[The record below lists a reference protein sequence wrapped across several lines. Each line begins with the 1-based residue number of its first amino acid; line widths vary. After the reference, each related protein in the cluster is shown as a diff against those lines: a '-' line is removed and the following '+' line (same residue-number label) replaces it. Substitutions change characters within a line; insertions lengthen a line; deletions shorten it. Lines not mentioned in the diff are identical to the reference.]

1 MKKYRMR
8 ITWLMI
14 AVICLTVVVNIPTAY
29 AFSLAD
35 LTGGA
40 SSSGIVNGLLGLL
53 LGSVWS
59 QLFPGGPAPGGG
71 IIPAKTAATG
81 MKEVVGFY
89 AEWWGKDTS
98 SFESLSRNVTSIR
111 TIAPFWATL
120 QSDGT
125 VTDRGGE
132 DHNAVVEFAH
142 KNQVAVML
150 LVNNAKEA
158 NGQVPIH
165 TVLSDSGLRAKAI
178 ANLIAYMKKYKLDG
192 INIDFEMVPATDRDK
207 LTLFMKELPAQLKP
221 QGYFVTLDVFP
232 KQNESNDVAYAYDY
246 GALSKY
252 VDKIMVMTYD
262 QHGAW
267 SGPGPIAD
275 SKWVEKNLLYALK
288 YIPKEK
294 LYLGIAAYGYDW
306 SVKGVESLAFDQAM
320 ALAKR
325 YHAAVQWDESAQTP
339 HFRYT
344 DEQGIAHQVWFENSE
359 SLKSK
364 LDIVNRYDIAGI
376 AIWKLGEEDPAYW
389 QVMREKLKL

>member
-1 MKKYRMR
+1 MS
-8 ITWLMI
+8 WLKI
-14 AVICLTVVVNIPTAY
+14 GCLL
-29 AFSLAD
+29 LA
-35 LTGGA
+35 
-40 SSSGIVNGLLGLL
+40 GLLGTAAAAAAPQPQKQE
-53 LGSVWS
+53 S
-59 QLFPGGPAPGGG
+59 QQARSSKVCLMWQQPKPDEKRLTFPGRPEGVNVISPCWFH
-71 IIPAKTAATG
+71 IINEQG
-81 MKEVVGFY
+81 E
-89 AEWWGKDTS
+89 
-98 SFESLSRNVTSIR
+98 VTSIAER
-111 TIAPFWATL
+111 SYVRQAR
-120 QSDGT
+120 QSGMKIWPL
-125 VTDRGGE
+125 VTNSFEPQMTAR
-132 DHNAVVEFAH
+132 
-142 KNQVAVML
+142 L
-150 LVNNAKEA
+150 LKSPE
-158 NGQVPIH
+158 GRQ
-165 TVLSDSGLRAKAI
+165 KAA
-178 ANLIAYMKKYKLDG
+178 ANLVRLAKVYELDG

-207 LTLFMKELPAQLKP
+207 LTLFMKELSAQLKP

-275 SKWVEKNLLYALK
+275 SKWVEKNLLYALTH
-288 YIPKEK
+288 IPKEK

-306 SVKGVESLAFDQAM
+306 SVKGVESLAYDQAM

-325 YHAAVQWDESAQTP
+325 YQAAVQWDESAQTP